1 MKPPDIIDL
10 LGSLGLLA
18 GIAQMVRE
26 VGPHLGVGGGAPRRI
41 FLLLPPPLSS
51 PPPPS
56 HTSFFMLTS
65 ALGKSEANP
74 ASDPAKL
81 LGPTPF
87 TPYVLPRDFPGDPAA
102 QTACSQRREPGVQS
116 LVWEQDPTSHK
127 PFHLEP
133 FGGDRGSVPGRG
145 TRLQTK

>member
-18 GIAQMVRE
+18 WIAQMVRE
-26 VGPHLGVGGGAPRRI
+26 AGPHVGVGGGAPRWI

-56 HTSFFMLTS
+56 HTSFMLTS

-87 TPYVLPRDFPGDPAA
+87 TPYVLPRDFPGGPVA
-102 QTACSQRREPGVQS
+102 QTACSQRRAHPVSALARGWAR
-116 LVWEQDPTSHK
+116 LRASH
-127 PFHLEP
+127 L
-133 FGGDRGSVPGRG
+133 GSQVPP
-145 TRLQTK
+145 